1 MTVKTVDLGK
11 VVGRDAY
18 VGAVAAGYAGTEA
31 QFYTDLAALGDV
43 KSVLNAVLNGTGGGS
58 SG

>member
-1 MTVKTVDLGK
+1 MAVKTVDLGK

-18 VGAVAAGYAGTEA
+18 LGAVAAGYTGTEA

-43 KSVLNAVLNGTGGGS
+43 KSVLNAVLNGTGGTT
-58 SG
+58 